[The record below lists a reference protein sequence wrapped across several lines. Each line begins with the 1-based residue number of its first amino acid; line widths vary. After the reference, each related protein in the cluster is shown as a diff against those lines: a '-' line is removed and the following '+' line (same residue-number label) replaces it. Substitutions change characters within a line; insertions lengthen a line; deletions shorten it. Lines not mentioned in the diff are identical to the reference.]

1 MPILVVDYDPAW
13 PDAFETLRA
22 GIWPAV
28 ADVAVGLE
36 HVGSTSVPGLP
47 AKPVIDMDL
56 IVASTAD
63 VPAAIE
69 RLAGLGYQHL
79 GDLGIDGRDA
89 FAAPAGSIRHN
100 LYVCPADNLGLRN
113 HLAVRERLRSDPA
126 ARTAYGELKR
136 RLGRES
142 DDIDAYVAGKT
153 ELIVGWL
160 ADAGLDPAERAAI
173 EAQNRAAHAAGAGAR
188 ARAVVEGR

>member
-1 MPILVVDYDPAW
+1 MPIVVVDYDPAW
-13 PDAFETLRA
+13 PDAFGSLRA

-28 ADVAVGLE
+28 ADVAIGLE

-56 IVASTAD
+56 IVASAAD
-63 VPAAIE
+63 VPVAIE
-69 RLAGLGYQHL
+69 RLARLGYRHL
-79 GDLGIDGRDA
+79 GDLGITEREA
-89 FAAPAGSIRHN
+89 FVAPAGSIRHN
-100 LYVCPADNLGLRN
+100 LYVCPADSLGLRN
-113 HLAVRERLRSDPA
+113 HLAVRERLRSDAA
-126 ARTAYGELKR
+126 ARAAYGELKR
-136 RLGRES
+136 RLGRET

-173 EAQNRAAHAAGAGAR
+173 EAQNHAASAAGAGAGT
-188 ARAVVEGR
+188 RAVVEGR